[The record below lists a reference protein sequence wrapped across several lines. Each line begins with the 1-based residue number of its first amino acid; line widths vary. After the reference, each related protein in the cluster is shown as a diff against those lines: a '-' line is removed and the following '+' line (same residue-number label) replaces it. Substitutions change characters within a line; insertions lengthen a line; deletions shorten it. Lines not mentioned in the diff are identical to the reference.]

1 MRFLVINPKG
11 GCGKTTIATTLAT
24 AFANTGFST
33 LLADCDR
40 QGSSRTW
47 LKRRPETAAPVVA
60 ADWSGDIAPKDTK
73 KFDRVVID
81 APAALRR
88 KDVAELVK
96 FADAILMPIMPSVF
110 DEIQGKRFLTML
122 DRLKPIRKGKRA
134 VALVDN
140 RLKLRSLAAR
150 QLEAYHERID
160 RAPVARLRDSQFY
173 PIAASKGLGL
183 FDYHSQRARELAT
196 DWQPLL
202 RFVDEAAVTG
212 S

>member
-11 GCGKTTIATTLAT
+11 GCGKTTIATSLAT
-24 AFANTGFST
+24 AFANTGLST

-47 LKRRPETAAPVVA
+47 LKQRPESVAPISAV
-60 ADWSGDIAPKDTK
+60 DWSKEISPKDARA
-73 KFDRVVID
+73 FERIVID

-88 KDVAELVK
+88 NDVLELVK
-96 FADAILMPIMPSVF
+96 FADAVLMPVMPSLF
-110 DEIQGKRFLTML
+110 DETQSARFLAML

-140 RLKLRSLAAR
+140 RVKVNSLAGR
-150 QLEAYHERID
+150 HLEAYHARIERP
-160 RAPVARLRDSQFY
+160 AVARLRDSQFY
-173 PIAASKGLGL
+173 PLAASKGLGL
-183 FDYHSQRARELAT
+183 FDFRNKRSRELAQ

-202 RFVDEAAVTG
+202 RFVDEATVENF
-212 S
+212 

>member
-11 GCGKTTIATTLAT
+11 GCGKTTIATSLAT

-40 QGSSRTW
+40 QGSARTW
-47 LKRRPETAAPVVA
+47 LKRRPGNVAPVSA
-60 ADWSGDIAPKDTK
+60 ADWSRDISRKDTIG
-73 KFDRVVID
+73 FNRVVID

-110 DEIQGKRFLTML
+110 DEIQSKRFLAML

-140 RLKLRSLAAR
+140 RLKVRSLAAR
-150 QLEAYHERID
+150 QLEAYHEKINRPPI
-160 RAPVARLRDSQFY
+160 ACLRDSQFY
-173 PIAASKGLGL
+173 PTAASKGLGL
-183 FDYHSQRARELAT
+183 FDYRTQKARELAV
-196 DWQPLL
+196 DWQPIL
-202 RFVDEAAVTG
+202 RFVDEAAMMYF
-212 S
+212 